1 LAATAGKLPSPRWR
15 CRWKAA
21 SSSAKRKHVI
31 IDEPGLAIIC
41 MVLFGVFLGLFLSPI
56 HGQEAAWFCLL
67 GTIVA
72 AVLMSTHH
80 IHHVL
85 EAVEWDTLLF
95 FASLF
100 VFVEALAELGLI
112 RAIANALASII
123 KEVSPASRLPV
134 AMVLFLWVSGIG
146 SAFLESLP
154 YTTAVTYVL
163 INLDN
168 NNDLG
173 IPIDALAWALSVGA
187 CIGGIGSI
195 MGSSAN
201 LVAMSVSQRY
211 SPDRALEGK
220 HFLQHGFPLLVVL
233 LVVATLYQYIL
244 FTVIEPYK
252 CEADAVTGELI
263 C

>member
-1 LAATAGKLPSPRWR
+1 M
-15 CRWKAA
+15 C
-21 SSSAKRKHVI
+21 V
-31 IDEPGLAIIC
+31 
-41 MVLFGVFLGLFLSPI
+41 VLGGVFFGLFLSPV
-56 HGQEAAWFCLL
+56 HGQESAWFCLL
-67 GTIVA
+67 GAIMA
-72 AVLMSTHH
+72 CLLMSTHD
-80 IHHVL
+80 IRHVL

-100 VFVEALAELGLI
+100 VFVETLAELGLI

-123 KEVSPASRLPV
+123 KEVDPESRLAV
-134 AMVLFLWVSGIG
+134 AMILFLWVSGIG

-201 LVAMSVSQRY
+201 LVAISVSQRY
-211 SPDRALEGK
+211 SPDRPLEGK
-220 HFLQHGFPLLVVL
+220 HFLQYGFPLLLVL
-233 LVVATLYQYIL
+233 LVIATLYQYIL
-244 FTVIEPYK
+244 FSIIEPYK
-252 CEADAVTGELI
+252 CSVDAMGEKV